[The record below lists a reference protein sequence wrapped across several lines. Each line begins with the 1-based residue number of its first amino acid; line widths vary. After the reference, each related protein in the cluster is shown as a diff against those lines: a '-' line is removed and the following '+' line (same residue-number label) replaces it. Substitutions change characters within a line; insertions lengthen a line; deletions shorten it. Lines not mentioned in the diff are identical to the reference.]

1 MKEKIVR
8 SDQGTEFYTDE
19 GCFILELSNCAEDEA
34 VSIARAR
41 VEPGVTT
48 GLHRLRGVTERY
60 LILKGKGYVEVSD
73 LPPTDVGPGDVVLIP
88 SDCTQRITN
97 TGTGDLLFLAVCTPR
112 FTPDSYEEVR
122 EAPGQ

>member
-8 SDQGTEFYTDE
+8 SDSGSEFYTDE
-19 GCFILELSNCAEDEA
+19 GCYILELSNVAEDEA

-60 LILKGKGYVEVSD
+60 LILKGKGQMQVGD
-73 LPPTDVGPGDVVLIP
+73 LPPQDVGPGDVVLIP
-88 SDCTQRITN
+88 PGCPQRITN
-97 TGTGDLLFLAVCTPR
+97 TGGEDMIFLAVCTPR
-112 FTPDSYEEVR
+112 FTPDIYEEVKG
-122 EAPGQ
+122 A